1 MKSVI
6 LLVNLNNIKALTT
19 NPLMF
24 DV

>member
-6 LLVNLNNIKALTT
+6 LLVNLNTIKALTT